1 MSLKRL
7 RVAQAL
13 LCSLLLAPVLAAATV
28 VRFATDR
35 GPIDIVL
42 LDTEAPKTVAN
53 FLAYVRRNAYDN
65 SFFHRVVPNFV
76 IQGGGFIATP
86 NVAAVTTD
94 PAVENEFSATRS
106 NVRGTVAMAKL
117 GSNPNSATSQWFVNL
132 ADNAANL
139 DNQNGGFTVFG
150 RVTAPSMA
158 IVDTTAQLTRVN
170 AGGCG
175 TAYTALTDLP
185 VTNIITSC
193 AQVVAAN
200 LALVNTARELQT
212 TTASDS
218 DRIFNYLEAAYPQY
232 AAPSSPASQFI
243 AEGYYY
249 RYYAKTNAY
258 VGSKDGNLYYLVPA
272 ISNQITLLGTVAEW
286 LAIAT
291 AAGY

>member
-1 MSLKRL
+1 MFLT
-7 RVAQAL
+7 RVRAAQAL
-13 LCSLLLAPVLAAATV
+13 LCSLLLAPLLAAATM
-28 VRFATDR
+28 VRFTTDR
-35 GPIDIVL
+35 GPIDIIL
-42 LDTEAPKTVAN
+42 YDADAPKTVAN
-53 FLAYVRRNAYDN
+53 LLVYVRRNAYDN
-65 SFFHRVVPNFV
+65 MFFHRAVTGFV
-76 IQGGGFIATP
+76 LQGGGFIALPSLT
-86 NVAAVTTD
+86 NVVTD
-94 PAVENEFSATRS
+94 APVENEFSATRS

-117 GSNPNSATSQWFVNL
+117 GSSPNSATSQWFVNL
-132 ADNAANL
+132 ADNSANL

-158 IVDTTAQLTRVN
+158 VVDATVALRHVN
-170 AGGCG
+170 AAGCG
-175 TAYTALTDLP
+175 TAYTAFSELP
-185 VTNIITSC
+185 VTSVITTC

-200 LALVNTARELQT
+200 LAMVNTARELQT